1 MFWKL
6 LFGSLHFLF
15 DCYNING
22 RVSFGLKSAEKKK
35 KIDFP
40 LTKHKKKKGTTYQ
53 GRSYFTILTVETN
66 KSIALLLLLSFF
78 LFILIIIT
86 FSIYRSTTKL

>member
-1 MFWKL
+1 M
-6 LFGSLHFLF
+6 
-15 DCYNING
+15 
-22 RVSFGLKSAEKKK
+22 
-35 KIDFP
+35 
-40 LTKHKKKKGTTYQ
+40 KKKGTTYQ